1 MDLGISNIL
10 LAVGA
15 GLASVLSPCVLPVVP
30 VVVAGG
36 AEKDDR
42 LRPLLVVFGL
52 SLTFMLMGAVSS
64 LFGALL
70 IGRTR
75 YIELAG
81 AAIIMIM
88 GILVLFNINIFKRFY
103 QLSNIRVKGEGR
115 WSALVLGMALGLV
128 WVPCIGPFLSSILTM
143 VGTSG
148 QLLKGVI
155 LLGFYSLG
163 LAIPMLAVAYTS
175 HLLQH
180 ALRKMARQEALIRYV
195 TGGILIAFSCYQ
207 IFMGNFAFR

>member
-1 MDLGISNIL
+1 VDLGITTIA

-30 VVVAGG
+30 VIVAG
-36 AEKDDR
+36 AEGKDR
-42 LRPLLVVFGL
+42 LRPFLIILGL
-52 SLTFMLMGAVSS
+52 AITFMAMGAISS

-81 AAIIMIM
+81 ALVIMIM
-88 GILVLFNINIFKRFY
+88 GLIVVFDVGIFKRLY
-103 QLSNIRVKGEGR
+103 RLSNIRVKGEGR
-115 WSALVLGMALGLV
+115 FSGLFLGMALGLV

-148 QLLKGVI
+148 QLTQGVT
-155 LLGFYSLG
+155 LLAFYSLG
-163 LAIPMLAVAYTS
+163 LAIPMLAVAYSS
-175 HLLQH
+175 HFLQDRFR
-180 ALRKMARQEALIRYV
+180 ALSRHEVVFRYV
-195 TGGILIAFSCYQ
+195 SGSILIAFGLYS
-207 IFMGNFAFR
+207 ILIGNLAF